1 MSGPNPTLLDALL
14 ELQLLDR
21 VPRSGYLLRGI
32 ADAESVAEHSYQ
44 VALLVRLLAPREPGI
59 DVARAVEIALLHD
72 LGELRL
78 GDLPAN
84 AAGYLPPGAK
94 HEAERRAVADLLAP
108 DATGAVAAYL
118 EYEARA
124 TREARF
130 VVACDKLQLMV
141 KVSVYQRQGRGGLV
155 EFWRNPANFP
165 DGEFAAVRELF
176 AELRARFGVRPASD

>member
-1 MSGPNPTLLDALL
+1 VSGPNPTLLDALL

-44 VALLVRLLAPREPGI
+44 VALLVRLLAPREAGI
-59 DVARAVEIALLHD
+59 DVARAVELALLHD

-84 AAGYLPPGAK
+84 AAGYLPAGAK

-108 DATGAVAAYL
+108 DETDAVAGYL
-118 EYEARA
+118 EYEARSS
-124 TREARF
+124 REARF
-130 VVACDKLQLMV
+130 VAACDKLQLMI
-141 KVSVYQRQGRGGLV
+141 KVSVYQRQGRGGLA

-165 DGEFAAVRELF
+165 DAEFAAVRGLF
-176 AELRARFGVRPASD
+176 EELRARFGVRTGSD